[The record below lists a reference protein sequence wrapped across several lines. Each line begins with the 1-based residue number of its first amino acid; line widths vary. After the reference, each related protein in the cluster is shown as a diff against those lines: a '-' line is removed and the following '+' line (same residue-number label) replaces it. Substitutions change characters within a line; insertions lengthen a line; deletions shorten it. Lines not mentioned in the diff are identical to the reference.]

1 MCNEVTIQAFV
12 TPVIGEQR
20 QEMKKEAVGFLLTM
34 PPIGITLLLTMRII
48 KRAVLIFIAI
58 VLAFSLAACGKEE
71 VPATTPEAEETPTPR
86 PEQSATIIW

>member
-1 MCNEVTIQAFV
+1 MKEEV
-12 TPVIGEQR
+12 
-20 QEMKKEAVGFLLTM
+20 VGFLLTM

-48 KRAVLIFIAI
+48 KHAVLIFIAI

-71 VPATTPEAEETPTPR
+71 APATTPEAEETPTLR